1 GVELDFYVQM
11 AAQLHGM
18 GYEVIWKE
26 HPRTREPF
34 LTELADAIPGLRG
47 APDWGPWPVELFVER
62 LGLSACASIVSTSL
76 FTIPLLFG
84 LPTFSAAA
92 RAAPLLPSPAG
103 ALARLVARAIPPL
116 EEGATGPQAS
126 AGATVPARG
135 GAAGGSRATTAAEGP
150 A

>member
-1 GVELDFYVQM
+1 
-11 AAQLHGM
+11 
-18 GYEVIWKE
+18 
-26 HPRTREPF
+26 

-92 RAAPLLPSPAG
+92 RYAPLLPFPDG
-103 ALARLVARAIPPL
+103 DLARLVARAIPPL
-116 EEGATGPQAS
+116 QQRPTRP
-126 AGATVPARG
+126 PAPPP
-135 GAAGGSRATTAAEGP
+135 P
-150 A
+150 APPPPAPPAPS